1 VRLYRRLAVVLS
13 LGVLVVL
20 VGLAL
25 TWIPSD
31 HYIITPDRARP
42 TDPLVVIPGEGNG
55 DGESGIYMVDVRV
68 GRANLL
74 ERIFPGIH
82 DGATLL
88 PERAVNPQGVS
99 DRQRRRASLNDMSRS
114 QLVAVA
120 VALEELGEDV
130 EVTPVGVEVGLV
142 VPDAPADGVLEV
154 GDVIVAVDGEEI
166 ATTDELRGAFD
177 GVAPGESVELTVERE
192 GKPTGLTVETRA
204 AEDDP
209 ERAVMG
215 VEVQDTEDFEFP
227 LDIEIDAGGIGGPSA
242 GLAFALDIVDELG
255 EDDLSR
261 GRTVVATGALG
272 LDGTVLPIGGVRQ
285 KAIGAKEAGADIFL
299 VPDGNYEEARNAVD
313 GLQVVP
319 VSNFSEALSSL
330 ATR

>member
-1 VRLYRRLAVVLS
+1 VRLHRRLAIVLS
-13 LGVLVVL
+13 LGLLVVL

-42 TDPLVVIPGEGNG
+42 TDPLVVIPGEGEG
-55 DGESGIYMVDVRV
+55 DGESGVYMVDVRV

-74 ERIFPGIH
+74 ERIFPSIH

-88 PERAVNPQGVS
+88 PEQAVNPQGVS

-130 EVTPVGVEVGLV
+130 EITPAGVEVQLV

-154 GDVIVAVDGEEI
+154 GDVIVAVNGEE
-166 ATTDELRGAFD
+166 AMTTDALRGAFD
-177 GVAPGESVELTVERE
+177 EVEPGDSVELTVERE
-192 GKPTGLTVETRA
+192 GKPTDVTVETRA
-204 AEDDP
+204 AQDEP

-227 LDIEIDAGGIGGPSA
+227 VDIDIDAGGIGGPSA

-255 EDDLSR
+255 DDDLTR

-272 LDGTVLPIGGVRQ
+272 LDGTVIPIGGVKQ

-299 VPDGNYEEARNAVD
+299 VPDGNYEEARDAVD
-313 GLQVVP
+313 GLRVVP
-319 VSNFSEALSSL
+319 VTNFSEALSVL